1 VRTIFNLLG
10 PLTNPAGAPRHLLG
24 VSDAAYLERM
34 GRALSQLGCERAM
47 LVHGRDGMDEVSTG
61 AVTDVVHVDG
71 DQVTT
76 ATIDPA
82 GLGFVPPR
90 DGEIAGSD
98 PTGNAEVLRAVLAGD
113 PGPARDVV
121 VLNAAAAIWLAG
133 VAPDLE
139 GAVPAAARS
148 IDSGAARERLDA
160 FVGATRR
167 LGGA

>member
-1 VRTIFNLLG
+1 
-10 PLTNPAGAPRHLLG
+10 
-24 VSDAAYLERM
+24 M
-34 GRALSQLGCERAM
+34 
-47 LVHGRDGMDEVSTG
+47 
-61 AVTDVVHVDG
+61 TDVVHVDG
-71 DQVTT
+71 GDVAT

-82 GLGFVPPR
+82 ELGFAPPR

-98 PTGNAEVLRAVLAGD
+98 PAGNAQVLRSVLAGD

-133 VAPDLE
+133 VAPGLDE
-139 GAVPAAARS
+139 AVPAAARS